1 MGSVVGKKKEALRW
15 APVPV
20 LLVFALIAPLFGDSP
35 TGVVIPLLLAVML
48 AGVNVTMP
56 KKGRSP
62 HGAE

>member
-15 APVPV
+15 APVAV

-48 AGVNVTMP
+48 AGVNVTMQ
-56 KKGRSP
+56 KKERSTR
-62 HGAE
+62 GAE

>member
-1 MGSVVGKKKEALRW
+1 MGSVVGKKREALRW
-15 APVPV
+15 VPVAV

-56 KKGRSP
+56 KKERSP